1 MACLS
6 RASLLLRRAAPPLA
20 AVAALSLGAAAC
32 GGGSSSSAPTT
43 APGAGGGTTTS
54 APPTTAPA
62 ATTTVPTTAPATTTT
77 VPAVTTTVPPPS
89 TTVGVTTCA
98 TDALTLSVS
107 GANGAAG
114 STYETLDLQNTGSVP
129 CTLEGYPGV
138 SYVTGSAGTQVG
150 AAATRDP
157 SSSVV
162 LVTLAPGAT
171 ATAQLRLID
180 AGNFDPTTCQMT
192 PVLGFRVYP
201 PGQTTAG
208 FVAASGQACA
218 STSVQD
224 LYVGTV
230 QPA

>member
-6 RASLLLRRAAPPLA
+6 RPSLLIRRAAPPLA
-20 AVAALSLGAAAC
+20 AAAVLGLAVAAC

-43 APGAGGGTTTS
+43 ARSSGGAATT
-54 APPTTAPA
+54 TTAPA
-62 ATTTVPTTAPATTTT
+62 ATTTVPTTTTVPATTTT
-77 VPAVTTTVPPPS
+77 VPATTTTVPPPS

-98 TDALTLSVS
+98 TSALTLSVS

-114 STYETLDLQNTGSVP
+114 STYETLDLQNTGSVS

-150 AAATRDP
+150 AAAVRDT
-157 SSSVV
+157 SSTAV

-180 AGNFDPTTCQMT
+180 AGNYGANCQIT

-201 PGQTTAG
+201 PGQTAAG
-208 FVAASGQACA
+208 FVAASGEACA

-224 LYVGTV
+224 LYVGAL
-230 QPA
+230 QPS

>member
-1 MACLS
+1 V
-6 RASLLLRRAAPPLA
+6 
-20 AVAALSLGAAAC
+20 AVLSLAAAAC

-43 APGAGGGTTTS
+43 ATSSGATT
-54 APPTTAPA
+54 TTAPA

-77 VPAVTTTVPPPS
+77 VPATTTTVPPPP
-89 TTVGVTTCA
+89 TTVGVTTCV
-98 TDALTLSVS
+98 TSALTLSIS

-114 STYETLDLQNTGSVP
+114 STYETLDLQNSGSVT

-138 SYVTGSAGTQVG
+138 SYVTGNAGTQVG

-180 AGNFDPTTCQMT
+180 AGNFDATTCQIT

-201 PGQTTAG
+201 PNQTAAG
-208 FVAASGQACA
+208 FVAASGEACA

-224 LYVGTV
+224 LYVGAV
-230 QPA
+230 QPS

>member
-1 MACLS
+1 MAYQSRPSLLIR
-6 RASLLLRRAAPPLA
+6 RASPPLA
-20 AVAALSLGAAAC
+20 AMAVLSLVVAAC

-43 APGAGGGTTTS
+43 TPTTVGGS
-54 APPTTAPA
+54 ATTAPA
-62 ATTTVPTTAPATTTT
+62 ATTTVPTTAPATTVPATTTT
-77 VPAVTTTVPPPS
+77 VPAAP

-98 TDALTLSVS
+98 TSALALSVS
-107 GANGAAG
+107 GPNGAAG
-114 STYETLDLQNTGSVP
+114 STYETLDLQNTGSVT

-138 SYVTGSAGTQVG
+138 SYVTGSSGTQVG
-150 AAATRDP
+150 AGATRDTT
-157 SSSVV
+157 SSVV

-180 AGNFDPTTCQMT
+180 AGNFDATTCQII

-224 LYVGTV
+224 LYVGAV
-230 QPA
+230 QPS